1 MVRNP
6 GAPAG
11 VVLRALTA
19 VDRQQVWWAFGD
31 TAQLTR
37 DVAEAMIGHPD
48 RRVRSAVAGN
58 SHVDPVQ
65 RARLVTDPDWVVVAR
80 AVAGRRHSDGDPRPL
95 TDEAYARGLSWV
107 MSCEGDGGG
116 MLTRDEVLGEFISS
130 QDTPVHVLRS
140 FCRRPEAELRLVS
153 CQWWRGLSAAERVAL
168 TLDPVP
174 GVRGHARRVAIEA
187 RSCLTD
193 IDWAP
198 TGRGSESAI
207 SYRLL
212 ARADAERIVWGEAP
226 ARYRY
231 YAAGNP
237 HLPADL
243 VAVLGRDAD
252 PAVRYRVS
260 MRSEMTEGQRAAID
274 YRVPELAD
282 LDDATRY
289 DARPMA
295 GTPDTWARS
304 AHAGV
309 RRIAACSGGLSG
321 EARDVLVGDSDL
333 GVRVLTCRHQAGV
346 APEVLLRAYR
356 DFRGRGRG
364 RLTWRPGFPTH
375 GLARFADDPDPGMRE
390 LVLRDPDAPAE
401 VVVPLLADPERCVR
415 TALARHP
422 ALAGERLLAVLDD
435 PELGPSAAANP
446 ALPVAVMHRIL
457 DAAGVPRLP

>member
-1 MVRNP
+1 M
-6 GAPAG
+6 PAG

-19 VDRQQVWWAFGD
+19 VDRREVRFALGE
-31 TAQLTR
+31 TAHLTR
-37 DVAEAMIGHPD
+37 DVVEAMVGHSD
-48 RRVRSAVAGN
+48 RWVRMAVAGN
-58 SHVDPVQ
+58 PYVDPVQ
-65 RARLVTDPDWVVVAR
+65 RARLVTDPDWIVVAR
-80 AVAGRRHSDGDPRPL
+80 AVAGRPHPDGDPRPL
-95 TDEAYARGLSWV
+95 SDEAYARCLSWL

-116 MLTRDEVLGEFISS
+116 MLTRDEVMGELVFSR
-130 QDTPVHVLRS
+130 DTPVHVLRS
-140 FCRRPEAELRLVS
+140 FCRRPEAELRLMS
-153 CQWWRGLSAAERVAL
+153 CGWWKGLSAAERVAL

-193 IDWAP
+193 IDWTP

-226 ARYRY
+226 AHYRY

-243 VAVLGRDAD
+243 VAVLGRDPD
-252 PAVRYRVS
+252 PAVRYQVS
-260 MRSEMTEGQRAAID
+260 MRRELTEGQRAAID
-274 YRVPELAD
+274 YRVPELED
-282 LDDATRY
+282 LDDAVRY
-289 DARPMA
+289 VARPAA

-309 RRIAACSGGLSG
+309 RRIAACAGGLSG
-321 EARDVLVGDSDL
+321 EARDVLAGDSDL
-333 GVRVLTCRHQAGV
+333 GVRVLTCRHQVGV
-346 APEVLLRAYR
+346 APELLLGAYR
-356 DFRGRGRG
+356 TFRGRNRG
-364 RLTWRPGFPTH
+364 RLTWRPGFPTR

-390 LVLRDPDAPAE
+390 LVLRDPDAPTE
-401 VVVPLLADPERCVR
+401 VVVRLLADPERRVR

-422 ALAGERLLAVLDD
+422 GVPVERLLALLDD

-446 ALPVAVMHRIL
+446 ALPVAVTHRIL
-457 DAAGVPRLP
+457 DVAGVARVP